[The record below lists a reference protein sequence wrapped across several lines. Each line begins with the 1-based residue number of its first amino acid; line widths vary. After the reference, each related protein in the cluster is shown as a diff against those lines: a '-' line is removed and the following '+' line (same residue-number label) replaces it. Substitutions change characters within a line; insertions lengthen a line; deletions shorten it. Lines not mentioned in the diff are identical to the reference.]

1 MSGVTYAISDS
12 EPQLSYHK
20 VGQLASLEGMKI
32 VEETAV
38 PQSAVACS
46 QCFDH
51 AGVPYPFPYCD
62 T

>member
-20 VGQLASLEGMKI
+20 VDQLHSLEGMEV
-32 VEETAV
+32 VEKDDI
-38 PQSAVACS
+38 PKRAVACS
-46 QCFDH
+46 QCFSH
-51 AGVPYPFPYCD
+51 AGIPYPFPYCD